1 MLHRV
6 RESEPYACDCALS
19 NSQQL
24 TPCGRGREHI
34 RRGQVLA
41 VWRSTEFD
49 ASSRRSPSDIW
60 TCGSRARCLLFHVHS
75 VRGVSCMASRNAGRT
90 TPRAIGGLGW
100 ALFAYQLLGVCVSFQ
115 ELSGLVRILTVALAI
130 CTGWAAWLTRGA
142 GSASP
147 VR

>member
-1 MLHRV
+1 MHATALYRTASSLLLVAAAGNTFAVGRFWQSGGALNSMPLPEDRRV
-6 RESEPYACDCALS
+6 TYGPV
-19 NSQQL
+19 
-24 TPCGRGREHI
+24 
-34 RRGQVLA
+34 VLA
-41 VWRSTEFD
+41 LGVFCSMC
-49 ASSRRSPSDIW
+49 I
-60 TCGSRARCLLFHVHS
+60 LFAAYLAWHL
-75 VRGVSCMASRNAGRT
+75 GTLART